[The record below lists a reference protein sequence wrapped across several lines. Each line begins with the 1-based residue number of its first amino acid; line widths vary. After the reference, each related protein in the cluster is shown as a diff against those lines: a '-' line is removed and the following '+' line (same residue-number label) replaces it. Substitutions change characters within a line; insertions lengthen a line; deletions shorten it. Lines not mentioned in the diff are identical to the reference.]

1 MKFGKQ
7 PVNMFGKVTY
17 NTLDNDDQVAA
28 EWSFKVNL
36 TLLFPK

>member
-7 PVNMFGKVTY
+7 PVNVFIQPTY
-17 NTLDNDDQVAA
+17 NPLDHDDEVAA
-28 EWSFKVNL
+28 EWSIKANL